1 MRLKRQVATIAG
13 IELRRN
19 VINIGGGGSD
29 IIFEEMYTKIVQKL
43 LDLMREFLRGNNE
56 YLKENLTRGFYE
68 EIVRELG
75 NSRYTET
82 AILNRYRFFLNDT
95 LDTLQ
100 QSLLNYI
107 ECSNKDLL
115 LNQYKQ
121 KAEILDDNDKLVQYL
136 ESRKRRITMF
146 ADKTVTVPVA
156 TLKPQYAE
164 YIKRYGVPDG
174 LRFDG
179 RLMREIVAELINM
192 GVLSVS
198 EFIA

>member
-1 MRLKRQVATIAG
+1 MRLKRQVATITG

-19 VINIGGGGSD
+19 IVNLAGTGD
-29 IIFEEMYTKIVQKL
+29 LTIFEDLYSRIMTDML
-43 LDLMREFLRGNNE
+43 TLMREFIKGNNE
-56 YLKENLTRGFYE
+56 YVKENLTRRYYE
-68 EIVRELG
+68 DTMIKLSDVKYN
-75 NSRYTET
+75 NSSTIT
-82 AILNRYRFFLNDT
+82 KFRFFLNDT
-95 LDTLQ
+95 IDTLQ
-100 QSLLNYI
+100 QGLLNYI

-115 LNQYKQ
+115 INQYRQ

-136 ESRKRRITMF
+136 ESRKRRATIF

-164 YIKRYGVPDG
+164 YIKRYGVPEG

-179 RLMREIVAELINM
+179 GRMREIVAELINI
-192 GVLSVS
+192 GVLSIA

>member
-1 MRLKRQVATIAG
+1 MRLKRQTATLSG
-13 IELRRN
+13 VELRRN
-19 VINIGGGGSD
+19 VVDLGKGGNLEL
-29 IIFEEMYTKIVQKL
+29 FEDMYTKIIQKMNGL
-43 LDLMREFLRGNNE
+43 IEDFIKGNNE
-56 YLKENLTRGFYE
+56 SLKQNLTRSFYQE
-68 EIVRELG
+68 VSIQLSAPKYIQDELA
-75 NSRYTET
+75 SKYRYF
-82 AILNRYRFFLNDT
+82 IGST
-95 LDTLQ
+95 LDALQ
-100 QSLLNYI
+100 QGLLNYI

-115 LNQYKQ
+115 VEQYKQ

-136 ESRKRRITMF
+136 ESRKRRATIF

-179 RLMREIVAELINM
+179 VLMREIVAELINI
-192 GVLSVS
+192 GVLSIA

>member
-1 MRLKRQVATIAG
+1 MRLKRQVATITG

-19 VINIGGGGSD
+19 IVNLAGTGD
-29 IIFEEMYTKIVQKL
+29 LTIFEDLYSRIMTDML
-43 LDLMREFLRGNNE
+43 TLMREFIKGNNE
-56 YLKENLTRGFYE
+56 YVKENLTRKYYE
-68 EIVRELG
+68 DLLLKLSDSKYSESSTI
-75 NSRYTET
+75 SK
-82 AILNRYRFFLNDT
+82 YRFFLNDT
-95 LDTLQ
+95 IDTLQ
-100 QSLLNYI
+100 QGLLNYI

-115 LNQYKQ
+115 INQYRQ

-136 ESRKRRITMF
+136 ESRKRRATIF

-179 RLMREIVAELINM
+179 GRMREIVAELINI
-192 GVLSVS
+192 GVLSIA